1 MHFDIPDAW
10 QAETLSSALR
20 INRDGTH
27 ASAEHDADSPER
39 EALCQIETKVLFKQG
54 QGEAAQQ
61 QASMCKSEGLKSE
74 AEKMKTLSNE
84 QMFSRFS
91 IIDKVNLGEGRS
103 SWRSFDET
111 LLFALRCVCQCVH
124 AFY

>member
-1 MHFDIPDAW
+1 MHDRQKPYHP
-10 QAETLSSALR
+10 LY
-20 INRDGTH
+20 
-27 ASAEHDADSPER
+27 ASIVMEPMRPQSMMP
-39 EALCQIETKVLFKQG
+39 KVLKEKLYARSKRRCFSSRGK
-54 QGEAAQQ
+54 EKPRSS

-103 SWRSFDET
+103 S
-111 LLFALRCVCQCVH
+111 
-124 AFY
+124 